1 MFLLTTCN
9 VCAAPLPD
17 MHSGCQQSTEAEA
30 SSDDLSRAATMLEAV
45 VEATRRRWGADHER
59 TTKAEALLADVREKA
74 LVRAQ

>member
-17 MHSGCQQSTEAEA
+17 MHSALSTGAEA

-45 VEATRRRWGADHER
+45 FEATRRRWGADHER
-59 TTKAEALLADVREKA
+59 TTKAEASLADVREKA
-74 LVRAQ
+74 LARAQ